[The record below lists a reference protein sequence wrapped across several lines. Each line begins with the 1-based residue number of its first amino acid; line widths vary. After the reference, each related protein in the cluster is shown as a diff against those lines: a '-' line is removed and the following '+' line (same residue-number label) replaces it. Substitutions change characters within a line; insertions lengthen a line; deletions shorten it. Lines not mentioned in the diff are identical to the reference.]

1 MVSADGRW
9 EESLECLVEQ
19 LRFVPSIMVSL
30 AKSSSGFLYSLSFKN
45 ILGVGDFLLYP
56 SSGL

>member
-1 MVSADGRW
+1 MVSADGHW
-9 EESLECLVEQ
+9 EGSLECLVEQ
-19 LRFVPSIMVSL
+19 LRFVPTVTVSL